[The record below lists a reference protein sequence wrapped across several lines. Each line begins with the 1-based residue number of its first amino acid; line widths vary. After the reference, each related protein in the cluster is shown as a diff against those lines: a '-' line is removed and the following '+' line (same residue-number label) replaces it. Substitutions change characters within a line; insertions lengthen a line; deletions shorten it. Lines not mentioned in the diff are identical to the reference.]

1 MEEVVVRGH
10 QVGLVLILVDVTAR
24 PVKES
29 FGGVHDDDDDDMSK
43 VHPIFAENQ
52 GLRSIKGDK
61 SPHYSARHM
70 IMMK

>member
-10 QVGLVLILVDVTAR
+10 QVGLVFIPVDVTAR

-29 FGGVHDDDDDDMSK
+29 FGGVHNDDDDMSK

-52 GLRSIKGDK
+52 VLRSMKGDK